1 MHTQIVPNGAQR
13 LVCVVNQLE
22 HAHIL
27 LTAQLLT
34 THLPILI
41 EQNQRFFFQNGVFV
55 MCALIGH

>member
-34 THLPILI
+34 THLPILT
-41 EQNQRFFFQNGVFV
+41 EQNLLVFFWNGVFV
-55 MCALIGH
+55 VCALIGY